1 MNPLRRFPIALLA
14 LALVRP
20 APAAAQARPLDQKIA
35 AVTAEL
41 TPALIALRRDIH
53 EHPELSLQETRTAAL
68 VAEGFRALGLEV
80 RTGIGGNGVLGV
92 LRGVKPG
99 PIVAV
104 RGDMDALPINEETN
118 LPFASKARGMRDGR
132 EVGIMHACG
141 HDIHTTMLLGVAR
154 VLSRLKAVL
163 AGTVLFIAQPAEEYG
178 EGAKHMIADGVFRD
192 IKPEAVFAFHVDDAI
207 PVGSLKYTP
216 GWAAAN
222 VDGFR
227 LSIQSEG
234 CHGASPHD
242 CVDPIAAGAQI
253 VLGLQ
258 VMIARELDVH
268 DDTVITVGSF
278 HAGTASNII
287 PREAVL
293 EATVRT
299 YGEEHRA
306 RVKDKITRL
315 IGSVCQ
321 GAGAKFDLAYYYG
334 TPALYNDPGLTA
346 EAVAS
351 ARRILGK
358 RESVIEAKP
367 QMGGEDFSVFA
378 QNVPSAML
386 YLGVVPKTGST
397 GTLHSPTFTADEDAI
412 PLGVR
417 LMCGFLTDY
426 LSSHAKPAGR

>member
-1 MNPLRRFPIALLA
+1 MNAFRRLTLLLLLLA
-14 LALVRP
+14 AIRP
-20 APAAAQARPLDQKIA
+20 APAAPQARPLDQKIA
-35 AVTAEL
+35 ALAAEL
-41 TPALIALRRDIH
+41 APGLIALRRDIH
-53 EHPELSLQETRTAAL
+53 EHPELSLQETRTASL
-68 VAEGFRALGLEV
+68 VADGFRALGLEV
-80 RTGIGGNGVLGV
+80 RTGIGGTGVRGI
-92 LRGVKPG
+92 LRGAKPG

-104 RGDMDALPINEETN
+104 RGDMDALPITELTN
-118 LPFASKARGMRDGR
+118 LPFASKARGVRDGR

-141 HDIHTTMLLGVAR
+141 HDIHTTMLLGAAR
-154 VLSRLKAVL
+154 VLARLKAEL
-163 AGTVLFIAQPAEEYG
+163 AGTVVFIAQPAEEHG
-178 EGAKHMIADGVFRD
+178 EGAKRMFADDVFRD
-192 IKPEAVFAFHVDDAI
+192 VKPEAIYAFHVEDTI
-207 PVGSLKYTP
+207 PAGSLKYTP

-227 LSIQSEG
+227 LSIRSEG
-234 CHGASPHD
+234 CHGASPQD

-258 VMIARELDVH
+258 VMIARGLDVH
-268 DDTVITVGSF
+268 DHTVITVGSF

-287 PREAVL
+287 PQEAVL

-315 IGSVCQ
+315 IASACQ
-321 GAGAKFDLAYYYG
+321 GAGAKYDLNYDYG

-346 EAVAS
+346 DAVAT
-351 ARRILGK
+351 ARRILGNPA
-358 RESVIEAKP
+358 SVIEAKP
-367 QMGGEDFSVFA
+367 EMGGEDFSVFA

-426 LSSHAKPAGR
+426 LSSRAKPAGR

>member
-1 MNPLRRFPIALLA
+1 MSTFRRLPFVVLVLA
-14 LALVRP
+14 LTGP
-20 APAAAQARPLDQKIA
+20 APAAPQARPLDQKIA
-35 AVTAEL
+35 VITAEL
-41 TPALIALRRDIH
+41 APGLIALRRDIH

-68 VAEGFRALGLEV
+68 VADGFRALGLEV
-80 RTGIGGNGVLGV
+80 RTGIGGNGVLGI
-92 LRGVKPG
+92 LRGAKPG
-99 PIVAV
+99 PIVAM
-104 RGDMDALPINEETN
+104 RGDMDALPLTEETN
-118 LPFASKARGMRDGR
+118 LPFASKARGVRDGR
-132 EVGIMHACG
+132 DVGIMHACG

-154 VLSRLKAVL
+154 VLSRLRSDV
-163 AGTVLFIAQPAEEYG
+163 AGTVLFIAQPAEEHG
-178 EGAKHMIADGVFRD
+178 EGAKRMFADGVFRD
-192 IKPEAVFAFHVDDAI
+192 ITPAAVYAFHVDDTI
-207 PVGSLKYTP
+207 PVGKIKYTP

-227 LSIQSEG
+227 LSVQSEG
-234 CHGASPHD
+234 CHGASPQD

-268 DDTVITVGSF
+268 DHTIITVGSF

-293 EATVRT
+293 DATVRT

-315 IGSVCQ
+315 VASVCQ
-321 GAGAKFDLAYYYG
+321 GAGAKCDLSYYYG

-346 EAVAS
+346 EGVAS
-351 ARRILGK
+351 ARRILGNPD
-358 RESVIEAKP
+358 SVIEAKP
-367 QMGGEDFSVFA
+367 EMGGEDFSIFA
-378 QNVPSAML
+378 QNIPSAML
-386 YLGVVPKTGST
+386 YLGVIPKSGST
-397 GTLHSPTFTADEDAI
+397 GTLHSPTFTADEDGI

-426 LSSHAKPAGR
+426 LRNHAKSAGR

>member
-1 MNPLRRFPIALLA
+1 MNAFRRFSPALVILA
-14 LALVRP
+14 LASMV
-20 APAAAQARPLDQKIA
+20 PAAQKPGPLDQKIA
-35 AVTAEL
+35 ALAAEMS
-41 TPALIALRRDIH
+41 PGLIALRRDIH

-68 VAEGFRALGLEV
+68 VADGFRALGLEV
-80 RTGIGGNGVLGV
+80 RTGIGGTGVLGI
-92 LRGVKPG
+92 LRGAKPG
-99 PIVAV
+99 PVVAV
-104 RGDMDALPINEETN
+104 RGDMDALPITEETG
-118 LPFASKARGMRDGR
+118 LPFASKARGLRDGR

-141 HDIHTTMLLGVAR
+141 HDIHTTMLLGTAR
-154 VLSRLKAVL
+154 VLARLRSEL
-163 AGTVLFIAQPAEEYG
+163 AGTVLFIAQPAEEHG
-178 EGAKHMIADGVFRD
+178 GGAQKMFEDGVFKD
-192 IKPEAVFAFHVDDAI
+192 IKPEAIYAFHVEDTI
-207 PVGSLKYTP
+207 PAGQVKYVP

-227 LSIQSEG
+227 LAVRSEG

-268 DDTVITVGSF
+268 DHTIITVGTF

-306 RVKDKITRL
+306 RVKDKIGRL
-315 IGSVCQ
+315 IASVCQ
-321 GAGAKFDLAYYYG
+321 GAGAKYELEYYYG

-351 ARRILGK
+351 ARRILGN
-358 RESVIEAKP
+358 SAAVIEALP
-367 QMGGEDFSVFA
+367 DMGGEDFSIFA
-378 QNVPSAML
+378 QHVPSAML

-417 LMCGFLTDY
+417 LMGGFLTDY
-426 LSSHAKPAGR
+426 LRSHAKNASR